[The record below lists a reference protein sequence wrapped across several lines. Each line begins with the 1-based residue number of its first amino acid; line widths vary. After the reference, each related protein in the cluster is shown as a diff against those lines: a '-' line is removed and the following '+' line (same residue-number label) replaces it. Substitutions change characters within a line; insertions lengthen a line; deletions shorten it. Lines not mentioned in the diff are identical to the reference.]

1 MDTIVALVA
10 LLGCFVLHMLYHYH
24 NDKSK
29 IILSSFW
36 DLEGLKVHV
45 KQHTFSVFINVIVR
59 IQKDLSRELNQRLKH
74 RNSKLNLM
82 LSISTRYV
90 PNTFIAQ
97 IKF

>member
-1 MDTIVALVA
+1 MDTIVALVV

-29 IILSSFW
+29 IILSSVW
-36 DLEGLKVHV
+36 DWEGLKV
-45 KQHTFSVFINVIVR
+45 KQHTFSVFINVIMR
-59 IQKDLSRELNQRLKH
+59 IQKDLLIELNQRLQH
-74 RNSKLNLM
+74 RNSISTLM

-97 IKF
+97 TKF